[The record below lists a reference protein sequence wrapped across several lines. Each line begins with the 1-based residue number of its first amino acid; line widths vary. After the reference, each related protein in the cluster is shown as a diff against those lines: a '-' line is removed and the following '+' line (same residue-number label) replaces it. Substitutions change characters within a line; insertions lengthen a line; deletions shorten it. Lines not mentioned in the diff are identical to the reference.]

1 MISLLNDTLPATNG
15 MQLREELLISKAL
28 EREVQVTVL
37 LPPGFVETAVN
48 HPVLYLNDGQ
58 DLPRLHLQ
66 ATLERLFA
74 QNIVLPFVL
83 VAPHANAD
91 RLHEYGV
98 AAQAD
103 YNGRGGRA
111 GAYAAFVA
119 DELLPF
125 AQHTYKV
132 SADPARAVFAGFSLG
147 GLSAFDL
154 VWARPDLFARAGV
167 FSGSFWWRSRA
178 IGDGYTPADRI
189 MLAQVRAGQPHPSHQ
204 FWLQTGTLDEHNDRN
219 KNGVIDSL
227 EDTLDLVEALLAKGL
242 SPENL
247 RYVQV
252 EGGHHHPDTWGRV
265 MPDFLR
271 WAFGT
276 ATGRS
281 AQVAPLPVVRLQLDP
296 ELAPALVAVVEPVP
310 AAAVAPLVLPIA
322 PPPATSTLPPPAHH
336 AETADPVGGATSSQL
351 ATSSTLRTSFPT
363 DLTMPVTI
371 ARPSADEY
379 LPFYA
384 GYVKLVP
391 ENVDPLH
398 ALREQTQKIH
408 AAFATLSDEQA
419 GSTYALGKWTP
430 KQILLHLTDTER
442 VFAYR
447 ALRFARHDAQ
457 PLATFDQDEYA
468 MTGAANTR
476 SMSSLLA
483 EYAAVR
489 AATLALF
496 DTFTTEQLQQQ
507 GTANNATVSVRA
519 LVYIVAGH
527 ERHHLTVFQERYQP
541 LW

>member
-1 MISLLNDTLPATNG
+1 MISLPTEAQPATHG
-15 MQLREELLISKAL
+15 TQLREKLLTSKAL
-28 EREVQVTVL
+28 AREVQVSVL
-37 LPPGFVETAVN
+37 LPPGFADAPAADY
-48 HPVLYLNDGQ
+48 PVLYLNDGQ
-58 DLPRLHLQ
+58 DLPRLDLH
-66 ATLERLFA
+66 ATLDHLFA
-74 QNIVLPFVL
+74 QNAVQPFVL

-125 AQHTYKV
+125 AQQNYRAT
-132 SADPARAVFAGFSLG
+132 ADPARAVFAGFSLG

-154 VWARPDLFARAGV
+154 VWTRPDLFARAGV

-178 IGDGYTPADRI
+178 IGAGYSPADRI
-189 MLAQVRAGQPHPSHQ
+189 ALAQVRAGQPHANHR
-204 FWLQTGTLDEHNDRN
+204 FWLQTGTLDERNDRN
-219 KNGVIDSL
+219 ENGVIDSL
-227 EDTLDLVEALLAKGL
+227 EDCLDLVDLLISGGVP
-242 SPENL
+242 PENL

-252 EGGHHHPDTWGRV
+252 EGGRHHPDTWGRL

-276 ATGRS
+276 AAGWA
-281 AQVAPLPVVRLQLDP
+281 AQVAARPVVRLQLDP
-296 ELAPALVAVVEPVP
+296 AAAPALLAVVEPVP
-310 AAAVAPLVLPIA
+310 AAAVAPLALPGA
-322 PPPATSTLPPPAHH
+322 PRPAATPLPPPA
-336 AETADPVGGATSSQL
+336 ARAKAADSPSPA
-351 ATSSTLRTSFPT
+351 SSTLPVPFIT
-363 DLTMPVTI
+363 DRTMPAAIT
-371 ARPSADEY
+371 RPSADEY

-384 GYVKLVP
+384 GYIELVP
-391 ENVDPLH
+391 VATDPLQ
-398 ALREQTQKIH
+398 ALRAQAQETR
-408 AAFATLSDEQA
+408 AAFAALSDAQA
-419 GSTYALGKWTP
+419 GSSYAPGKWTP
-430 KQILLHLTDTER
+430 KQILLHIADTER

-468 MTGAANTR
+468 VTGAANER
-476 SMSSLLA
+476 STSSLLV
-483 EYAAVR
+483 EYEAVR

-496 DTFTTEQLQQQ
+496 DTFTAAQLQQQ
-507 GTANNATVSVRA
+507 GMANNAMVSVRA

-527 ERHHLTVFQERYQP
+527 ERHHLNVFRERYQP